1 MGVCNLLNSYMTKNE
16 RSISQPRAYFSP
28 IGRLRMLAGDPAL
41 DFANTLHWR
50 GGIEVDFLPD
60 YQALSD
66 WSVPA
71 GLLKEDERRSLVD
84 MALAHPQ
91 DAQATHRAAIDLRNA
106 WRQNLSQ
113 RIGSGSLYSPK
124 SNQATTL
131 APVLTSALG
140 DPQLLISP
148 NAGASGKE
156 AHFLFLPVARVA
168 LAIAS
173 LELIPGDRKLGR
185 CEGDPCGGFFLN
197 TSRSKP
203 RRWCS
208 MDSCGNRAKVR
219 DFRSRFVV
227 GERENRDG

>member
-1 MGVCNLLNSYMTKNE
+1 MTSE
-16 RSISQPRAYFSP
+16 RSTAEPRAYFSS

-50 GGIEVDFLPD
+50 GGSEVDFLPD
-60 YQALSD
+60 YQSLAE

-71 GLLKEDERRSLVD
+71 GLLSEDEKRILAGMAPINPDGADAAHSAAIALRCAWRDTLSVRTGGPMLARPMGAD
-84 MALAHPQ
+84 GALEALLASALA
-91 DAQATHRAAIDLRNA
+91 
-106 WRQNLSQ
+106 
-113 RIGSGSLYSPK
+113 
-124 SNQATTL
+124 
-131 APVLTSALG
+131 
-140 DPQLLISP
+140 DPRLLISA
-148 NAGASGKE
+148 NARAGE
-156 AHFLFLPVARVA
+156 HPAHVLFLPVARVA

-173 LELIPGDRKLGR
+173 LKLIPGDRKLGR

-219 DFRSRFVV
+219 GFRSRVIA
-227 GERENRDG
+227 EQA

>member
-1 MGVCNLLNSYMTKNE
+1 MMLE
-16 RSISQPRAYFSP
+16 RSTTEPRAYFSS

-50 GGIEVDFLPD
+50 GGIQVDFLPD
-60 YQALSD
+60 YQSLAE

-71 GLLKEDERRSLVD
+71 GLISEDEMRMLVG
-84 MALAHPQ
+84 MAPIHPDGGKAAHS
-91 DAQATHRAAIDLRNA
+91 AAIALRCS
-106 WRQNLSQ
+106 WRDTLSEGTGGGLMLS
-113 RIGSGSLYSPK
+113 RSRE
-124 SNQATTL
+124 
-131 APVLTSALG
+131 VDSAL
-140 DPQLLISP
+140 DALLASALSDTRLLISA
-148 NAGASGKE
+148 NSGAGGHQ
-156 AHFLFLPVARVA
+156 AHMLFLPVARVA

-173 LELIPGDRKLGR
+173 LRLIPGDRKLGR

-219 DFRSRFVV
+219 GYRSRLTADEVKDID
-227 GERENRDG
+227 R

>member
-1 MGVCNLLNSYMTKNE
+1 MTANE
-16 RSISQPRAYFSP
+16 RPISQTRAFFSP

-50 GGIEVDFLPD
+50 EGVEVDFLPD
-60 YQALSD
+60 YRALND

-71 GLLKEDERRSLVD
+71 RLLREDERCILVD
-84 MALAHPQ
+84 IARVHPQ
-91 DAQATHRAAIDLRNA
+91 DAHAAHRAAIALRNA
-106 WRQNLSQ
+106 WRQNLAQ
-113 RIGSGSLYSPK
+113 RIGSWSLYSPESK
-124 SNQATTL
+124 QAAPL
-131 APVLTSALG
+131 APLLTSALG
-140 DPQLLISP
+140 DPRLLISP
-148 NAGASGKE
+148 TAGASEKE
-156 AHFLFLPVARVA
+156 PHVLFLPVARVA

-197 TSRSKP
+197 NSRSKP

-219 DFRSRFVV
+219 GFRSRFVA
-227 GERENRDG
+227 GEVKDRDR